1 MTSFVTTLSVS
12 FLLQVLHI
20 LQTSP
25 LKMHLIL
32 TSPVYS
38 VLTKTPN
45 KVNVKIFVR
54 NAEI

>member
-54 NAEI
+54 NEE

>member
-1 MTSFVTTLSVS
+1 MTSYVITLSVS
-12 FLLQVLHI
+12 FLLLVLHI

-38 VLTKTPN
+38 ALSKTPA
-45 KVNVKIFVR
+45 R
-54 NAEI
+54 